1 MDYRIENDRN
11 SFASNIRLTNM
22 TKDSYE
28 NHDKALLDWTYALN
42 ATEEPVIQVFNSVR
56 VHVLLLAGKSPAHLE
71 STVFA

>member
-28 NHDKALLDWTYALN
+28 NHDKALLD
-42 ATEEPVIQVFNSVR
+42 
-56 VHVLLLAGKSPAHLE
+56 
-71 STVFA
+71 

>member
-28 NHDKALLDWTYALN
+28 NYDKALIRLN
-42 ATEEPVIQVFNSVR
+42 LCT
-56 VHVLLLAGKSPAHLE
+56 
-71 STVFA
+71 